1 MNKFGNEERAA
12 KAKEHIKEMELLYQD
27 DIKKSINESI
37 IYNSKLEVDKDKK
50 TENIII
56 ENLDTVSAIFKH
68 VDNKTA
74 VLNFASFYNP
84 GGGYIWGTMAQEEA
98 LCSESTLYN
107 VLSAEKFKDYYSVN
121 WNNFND
127 YLFYDKGIYSSNIL
141 FERNNEIKN
150 VSVITVAAPN
160 RRKQEKATKEENYEA
175 LKSRIEFI
183 INIAK
188 KNKIKT
194 LILGAFGCGV
204 FSQEPKEVAEL
215 FKKELENKYFN
226 KVIYAIMPD
235 KENLNFKIF
244 NEVNNSN

>member
-1 MNKFGNEERAA
+1 M
-12 KAKEHIKEMELLYQD
+12 
-27 DIKKSINESI
+27 
-37 IYNSKLEVDKDKK
+37 
-50 TENIII
+50 
-56 ENLDTVSAIFKH
+56 
-68 VDNKTA
+68 
-74 VLNFASFYNP
+74 NFASFYNP

-107 VLSAEKFKDYYSVN
+107 VLSAEKFKDYYAVN
-121 WNNFND
+121 WDNFND

-175 LKSRIEFI
+175 LKSRVEFI

-188 KNKIKT
+188 KNKIET

-204 FSQEPKEVAEL
+204 FSQDPKEVAEL
-215 FKKELENKYFN
+215 FKTELENKYFN
-226 KVIYAIMPD
+226 KVVYAIMPD

-244 NEVNNSN
+244 NEVNNQN

>member
-1 MNKFGNEERAA
+1 M
-12 KAKEHIKEMELLYQD
+12 
-27 DIKKSINESI
+27 
-37 IYNSKLEVDKDKK
+37 
-50 TENIII
+50 
-56 ENLDTVSAIFKH
+56 
-68 VDNKTA
+68 
-74 VLNFASFYNP
+74 
-84 GGGYIWGTMAQEEA
+84 
-98 LCSESTLYN
+98 
-107 VLSAEKFKDYYSVN
+107 
-121 WNNFND
+121 
-127 YLFYDKGIYSSNIL
+127 

-188 KNKIKT
+188 KNNIKT